1 MSSLSVLQ
9 QIFPTQESNWGLLHC
24 RWILYQL
31 SYQFIAKKATSGK
44 KKNLKN
50 NLSLHLE
57 ELEKEEP
64 TKLKL
69 GIKQRNHK
77 DQSRKNEIKIL
88 KSSAKDQ

>member
-1 MSSLSVLQ
+1 MSSLSLLQ
-9 QIFPTQESNWGLLHC
+9 QIFLTQESNWGLLHC

-50 NLSLHLE
+50 NLSLHLK

-77 DQSRKNEIKIL
+77 DQSRKNEN
-88 KSSAKDQ
+88 KDFKK